1 MNNDFFSD
9 NNKNLL
15 HNLIKNKILELDNV
29 NIDNYPELKQNLET
43 TLISVY
49 RQGKYPNIV
58 EFNKR
63 VLQECIQLLRRLVNT
78 GKSNTPNMNTNKQ
91 TNKNNPDINM
101 DMLITE
107 INRTNQPKKHNQVND
122 QLILNNIKSSGDDA
136 MRDMYQRTVDMRT
149 PSKEKPAEIDFI
161 EPIEDISKLDMSQEY
176 EKKMLERN
184 NMPVFHEPSKN
195 KNNTPTTLNDNP
207 SNDIEKLLDDIQK
220 NSKTIN
226 NNNLK
231 EDKIRTEIVQVES
244 VNNNTQ
250 HINNNTQHINNI
262 TQHIN
267 NITQH
272 ITINSALRYNLIS
285 SRYNYKVKL
294 DKFIDSPKSIKSIEL
309 LRLFIPIDSENI
321 FDYPILNIKIP
332 ELDNIIFKMSKVSE
346 IETNKM
352 KYAVY
357 NPVVNRGYFPIPNKS
372 IEDINVINIKYYDFF
387 NYPIQNTS
395 VSPDIIIIKN
405 LEFNKDNTI
414 ITLEG
419 RYTDIHVGNIIQIKQ
434 ILKNNSLTNQRR
446 FLFNNIVHTIIEIE
460 ETNIEKSNVC
470 TKLTI
475 DYPKALLK
483 GLRVKQINEIKN
495 SMNMYLI
502 ILNLQQEILFK
513 VSYTN

>member
-63 VLQECIQLLRRLVNT
+63 VLQECIQLLRRLVNA
-78 GKSNTPNMNTNKQ
+78 GKSNTPNTN
-91 TNKNNPDINM
+91 NPPNPNNPDINM
-101 DMLITE
+101 DMLIND
-107 INRTNQPKKHNQVND
+107 INHTNNQPKKHTQVND
-122 QLILNNIKSSGDDA
+122 QHILNNIKSSGDDE
-136 MRDMYQRTVDMRT
+136 MRNLYQRTVDMRT
-149 PSKEKPAEIDFI
+149 PSKEKPVEIDFI
-161 EPIEDISKLDMSQEY
+161 EPKEDISNLDMSQEY
-176 EKKMLERN
+176 EKKMQERN
-184 NMPVFHEPSKN
+184 NIPVFHEPPQN
-195 KNNTPTTLNDNP
+195 KNNTPTTPNDNP
-207 SNDIEKLLDDIQK
+207 ANDIEKLLDDIQK
-220 NSKTIN
+220 NSKPINNNNN

-231 EDKIRTEIVQVES
+231 EDKIKTEIINVES
-244 VNNNTQ
+244 VN
-250 HINNNTQHINNI
+250 HMINPPPPV
-262 TQHIN
+262 N

-294 DKFIDSPKSIKSIEL
+294 DKFLDTPKSINSIEL
-309 LRLFIPIDSENI
+309 LRLFIPIDSEKI

-346 IETNKM
+346 IKTNKT

-387 NYPIQNTS
+387 NYPIQNAS
-395 VSPDIIIIKN
+395 VCHDIIQIKN

-419 RYTDIHVGNIIQIKQ
+419 RYTDIHVGNSIQIKQ
-434 ILKNNSLTNQRR
+434 ILKNKSLTNQRR
-446 FLFNNIVHTIIEIE
+446 FSFNNIVHTIIEIE